1 MSQALLI
8 FPTVSLVLCSLEPLA
23 HFLKGL
29 QYASIELNAGEE
41 LMSKCRQDFS
51 PFIEYSGG
59 GMNQI
64 CLEILVKLYWN
75 YDHPERSPGHFN
87 NSRTK
92 SEVWGHTFL
101 KKRTFMG
108 IQRPGEQ

>member
-59 GMNQI
+59 GHESNLLRNTCEI
-64 CLEILVKLYWN
+64 ILEL
-75 YDHPERSPGHFN
+75 
-87 NSRTK
+87 
-92 SEVWGHTFL
+92 
-101 KKRTFMG
+101 
-108 IQRPGEQ
+108 